1 MHHERRKHAVT
12 EPWCKGISPQEEEKI
27 KRALESTCELC
38 RDYIPISLLELHGF
52 PEKEKKNN
60 PHPKEREQHI
70 LVVCSPCH
78 NLIHE
83 IPVPVEKLRA
93 LISRRGFE
101 VRREILQALGYVPRP
116 YSPPD
121 DPDLAI
127 AYEDVVRSSS
137 TGYYR

>member
-1 MHHERRKHAVT
+1 MT
-12 EPWCKGISPQEEEKI
+12 EPWCTGISPLEEEKV

-38 RDYIPISLLELHGF
+38 REYIPISLLELHGF
-52 PEKEKKNN
+52 PKRRKKNS

-78 NLIHE
+78 HLIHA

-93 LISRRGFE
+93 LIKKRAFA
-101 VRREILQALGYVPRP
+101 VRMEILKALGYVPRP

-121 DPDLAI
+121 NPDLST
-127 AYEDVVRSSS
+127 AYEDVMRSSS
-137 TGYYR
+137 AGYYR